1 MAFPD
6 LDTSR
11 LGPAVPDGRDTQ
23 VPPRRGRRGGARLL
37 AFLTRLPFI
46 REELKLLTDVRRY
59 RIGRPRWQRIA
70 FVAVLGV
77 LLAGILGPGEVLM
90 AALGLVPAVLLWPVV
105 GWGGRLLAV
114 GTAGGWSL
122 VLLGWRNAIPVAA
135 LTVFGH
141 WFCTSGPA
149 AGASAALSPPDDDHQ
164 GDDLGPDD
172 FDAATLDLSLDDPG
186 PEGTMDDTVVIPPVL
201 GTPDPEQYARV
212 EGKLARWDQIAQA
225 AGLPGTHLEDVLV
238 DAYGWSA
245 GLLLPLGRVLKHALE
260 AKTALES
267 ALEVRPRAV
276 RIEEDPTLARRV
288 RLRVVERDPFAS
300 PIPYPG
306 PTMGSITHP
315 MLLGAYEDGLPCTVD
330 LSHQHVFI
338 VGATGSGK
346 SVLLNVILSELAAA
360 GDVVPWGID
369 FKGGAELGP
378 WRDCLDRIATTPEEA
393 EQLLQAAVAV
403 LEARAARGEKHWPT
417 SPQWP
422 ELKIVIDEHAELVRT
437 CPKAIALE
445 ESIANRGRSVGVS
458 LVATSLRAT
467 HDTLGSDQLRQQL
480 RVRIC
485 MGLEDPKDAEL
496 IFGSGAARRGWDPE
510 LLDAPGKFFLRAR
523 SQGLVAPRVARG
535 FDIDDQMVRQLN
547 AYYRQQATRLDPA
560 PSQRAA
566 DRFPPPPRPTVPPP
580 PVDSTTPPTWT
591 PPPPPPTR
599 TTAAS
604 YDPASRLL
612 AELSSAGTH
621 GAKVVDL
628 VERTGQPG
636 PTIHAQLVA
645 LEAAGTVQRA
655 GKGRWRLTAPDA
667 RP

>member
-1 MAFPD
+1 MALPD
-6 LDTSR
+6 LDSPT
-11 LGPAVPDGRDTQ
+11 LDPATTQ
-23 VPPRRGRRGGARLL
+23 ARPSPQRRRRAAARLL
-37 AFLTRLPFI
+37 SPLGRLPFV

-59 RIGRPRWQRIA
+59 RIGRPRWQRLV
-70 FVAVLGV
+70 FVTVLGA
-77 LLAGILGPGEVLM
+77 LLAGILGPGEVLV
-90 AALGLVPAVLLWPVV
+90 ATLGLVPAVLLWPAV
-105 GWGGRLLAV
+105 GWPGRLLAV
-114 GTAGGWSL
+114 GTGGGWAL
-122 VLLGWRNAIPVAA
+122 ALLGWRNAIPVAA
-135 LTVFGH
+135 LIVFAH
-141 WFCTSGPA
+141 WFCTSAPTDAPMAQLSLPGDDYQGSDLDHD
-149 AGASAALSPPDDDHQ
+149 AGAAATGPSPDD
-164 GDDLGPDD
+164 PAP
-172 FDAATLDLSLDDPG
+172 DAAPDSTGLL
-186 PEGTMDDTVVIPPVL
+186 PPVL

-212 EGKLARWDQIAQA
+212 EDKLARWDQIAGA
-225 AGLPGTHLEDVLV
+225 AGLPGTQLQDVHL

-245 GLLLPLGRVLKHALE
+245 GLLLPLGRVLKHVLE
-260 AKTALES
+260 ARTALES

-315 MLLGAYEDGLPCTVD
+315 MLLGAYEDGLPCTAD

-346 SVLLNVILSELAAA
+346 SVLLNVVLSELAAA

-458 LVATSLRAT
+458 LVVTSLRAT

-523 SQGLVAPRVARG
+523 SQGLVIPRVARG
-535 FDIDDQMVRQLN
+535 FDIADQMVRQLN
-547 AYYRQQATRLDPA
+547 GYYRQHATRLDQA
-560 PSQRAA
+560 PSQQAA

-580 PVDSTTPPTWT
+580 PADSSAPPTWT
-591 PPPPPPTR
+591 PPPTPPASA
-599 TTAAS
+599 TTTTH
-604 YDPASRLL
+604 DPASRLL
-612 AELSSAGTH
+612 AALSAAGTH
-621 GAKVVDL
+621 GAKIIDL

-655 GKGRWRLTAPDA
+655 GKGRWRLAQPDT
-667 RP
+667 RQ

>member
-6 LDTSR
+6 LDTTP
-11 LGPAVPDGRDTQ
+11 LDP
-23 VPPRRGRRGGARLL
+23 VPPSHSEAPAPTYRRRAAARLL
-37 AFLTRLPFI
+37 ALLARLPFV
-46 REELKLLTDVRRY
+46 REELRLLTDVRRY

-70 FVAVLGV
+70 FVAVLGA
-77 LLAGILGPGEVLM
+77 LLAGILGPGEVLV

-105 GWGGRLLAV
+105 GWAGRLLAV

-135 LTVFGH
+135 LIVFAH
-141 WFCTSGPA
+141 WFCTT
-149 AGASAALSPPDDDHQ
+149 ASAGGPVTAVSPPDHDHQ
-164 GDDLGPDD
+164 DDLGPDD
-172 FDAATLDLSLDDPG
+172 VDAATGLEPGDPVSD
-186 PEGTMDDTVVIPPVL
+186 GTTDPTAVLPPVL
-201 GTPDPEQYARV
+201 ATPDPEQYARV
-212 EGKLARWDQIAQA
+212 EGKLACWDQIAPA
-225 AGLPGTHLEDVLV
+225 AGLPGTQLQDVQI

-245 GLLLPLGRVLKHALE
+245 GLLLPLGRVLKQALE
-260 AKTALES
+260 ARTALES

-306 PTMGSITHP
+306 PTMGSITRP
-315 MLLGAYEDGLPCTVD
+315 MLLGAYEDGLPCTAD
-330 LSHQHVFI
+330 LSQQHVFI

-346 SVLLNVILSELAAA
+346 SVLLNVVLSELAAA

-403 LEARAARGEKHWPT
+403 LEARAARGQKHWPT
-417 SPQWP
+417 GPQWP
-422 ELKIVIDEHAELVRT
+422 ELKIVVDEHAELVRT
-437 CPKAIALE
+437 CPKAMALE

-458 LVATSLRAT
+458 LVVTSLRAT
-467 HDTLGSDQLRQQL
+467 HETLGSDQLRQQL

-523 SQGLVAPRVARG
+523 SQGLVIPRVARG
-535 FDIDDQMVRQLN
+535 FDIADQMVHQLN
-547 AYYRQQATRLDPA
+547 SYYRQHATRLDPA
-560 PSQRAA
+560 PSQPAA
-566 DRFPPPPRPTVPPP
+566 DRFPPPPRPTLPPP
-580 PVDSTTPPTWT
+580 PADSTTPPAWNP
-591 PPPPPPTR
+591 PPPPPPTPT
-599 TTAAS
+599 TTATH
-604 YDPASRLL
+604 DPASRLL
-612 AELSSAGTH
+612 AALSAAGTH

-655 GKGRWRLTAPDA
+655 GKGRWRLAQPDT

>member
-6 LDTSR
+6 LDTVPLDPTPPSHNQA
-11 LGPAVPDGRDTQ
+11 PAPK
-23 VPPRRGRRGGARLL
+23 RRPQIGARLL
-37 AFLTRLPFI
+37 AALARLPLV

-59 RIGRPRWQRIA
+59 RIGRPRWQRIV
-70 FVAVLGV
+70 FVAVLGT
-77 LLAGILGPGEVLM
+77 LLAGILGPGEVLL

-105 GWGGRLLAV
+105 GWPARLLAV

-122 VLLGWRNAIPVAA
+122 LLLGWRNAIPVAA
-135 LTVFGH
+135 LILFAH
-141 WFCTSGPA
+141 WFCTTTP
-149 AGASAALSPPDDDHQ
+149 AGAAIAGLDPPDHDHQ
-164 GDDLGPDD
+164 DDFGDDNVDMATNLPPNHSAPDET
-172 FDAATLDLSLDDPG
+172 DAPTAVL
-186 PEGTMDDTVVIPPVL
+186 PPVL
-201 GTPDPEQYARV
+201 GRPDPEQYDRV
-212 EGKLARWDQIAQA
+212 EDKLTRWDQIAHA
-225 AGLPGTHLEDVLV
+225 AGMPGTQLQDVQV

-260 AKTALES
+260 ARTALES

-306 PTMGSITHP
+306 PTTGSITRP
-315 MLLGAYEDGLPCTVD
+315 MLLGAYEDGLPCAAD
-330 LSHQHVFI
+330 LSQQHVFI

-346 SVLLNVILSELAAA
+346 SVLLNIVLSELAAA

-378 WRDCLDRIATTPEEA
+378 WRDCLDRIATTPQEA

-403 LEARAARGEKHWPT
+403 LEARAARGHKHWPT
-417 SPQWP
+417 SPKWP

-458 LVATSLRAT
+458 LVVTSLRAT

-480 RVRIC
+480 RVRVC

-496 IFGSGAARRGWDPE
+496 IFGNGAARRGWDPE

-523 SQGLVAPRVARG
+523 SQGLTIPRIARG
-535 FDIDDQMVRQLN
+535 FDIDDQMVHQLN
-547 AYYRQQATRLDPA
+547 DYYRQHATRLDQT
-560 PSQRAA
+560 PSQPAA
-566 DRFPPPPRPTVPPP
+566 SRFPPPPRPTVPHPP
-580 PVDSTTPPTWT
+580 AASTTPPSWT
-591 PPPPPPTR
+591 PAPSPPTP
-599 TTAAS
+599 TPTS
-604 YDPASRLL
+604 IYPASRLL
-612 AELSSAGTH
+612 VALTAAGSH
-621 GAKVVDL
+621 GAKVLDL

-655 GKGRWRLTAPDA
+655 GKGRWRLTHPDTH
-667 RP
+667 P